1 MHKPAQVELQLDR
14 PLLPYSETLGPI
26 IAGGSPTHYRRR
38 QPNPTRKGPH
48 NHFTQLTLAKEEK
61 TSKDSPLQNLGSKT
75 NCHINKYE
83 EAEVT
88 LTQINRNQTL
98 MGRQRIN
105 LYE

>member
-1 MHKPAQVELQLDR
+1 M
-14 PLLPYSETLGPI
+14 YNI
-26 IAGGSPTHYRRR
+26 
-38 QPNPTRKGPH
+38 
-48 NHFTQLTLAKEEK
+48 KEEK
-61 TSKDSPLQNLGSKT
+61 SSKDSPLQNLGSKT

-83 EAEVT
+83 EAKVT